1 MRVCEVVVRFRLFS
15 FCESLL
21 CGSSE
26 EIKGRRN
33 KRKRGIALMSAGWC
47 EVNTKER
54 KQGERGMLKSHSMQF
69 VAGNNTNNVYVL
81 ISHTQLENEKK

>member
-1 MRVCEVVVRFRLFS
+1 
-15 FCESLL
+15 
-21 CGSSE
+21 
-26 EIKGRRN
+26 
-33 KRKRGIALMSAGWC
+33 MSAGWC